1 LSDSFCQA
9 SFRQESSQLDDAQ
22 IEAKIADLER
32 KTTIVKGVHDIAAD
46 VGNADNVAQLSK
58 RATPRRDL
66 F

>member
-1 LSDSFCQA
+1 VANL
-9 SFRQESSQLDDAQ
+9 SQLDDAQ

-32 KTTIVKGVHDIAAD
+32 KTTIVKGVHDIGAD
-46 VGNADNVAQLSK
+46 IGNADNVAQLSK